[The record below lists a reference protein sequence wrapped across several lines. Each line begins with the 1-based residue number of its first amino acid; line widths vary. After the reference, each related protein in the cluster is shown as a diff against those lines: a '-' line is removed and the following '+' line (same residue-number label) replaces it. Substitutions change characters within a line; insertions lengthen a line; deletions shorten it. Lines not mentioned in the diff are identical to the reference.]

1 MLDTTLATT
10 FIPGT
15 NVKGD
20 VTGANWSYVLPR
32 LALEQTLCLGAPLPT
47 TLITLSRLS
56 EAVVV
61 ICANPRQMRKLHKAS
76 QRAGLTNVHL
86 LTADRHGTL
95 PVTGGSVDLVLIADQ
110 SGVRR
115 LRHDRAL
122 LVQIQRRLKPEGLI
136 YFEFGGPFD
145 GLRDGRA
152 LNGLA
157 DGLPAP
163 QLFWLT
169 PGSGEMQTAVP
180 LDDAE
185 TIRYFWRHSQYSP
198 SIRLRGFGRVGRF
211 LSRHPVVRLLTRRYG
226 VLAGDAAARPA
237 GAPPQYLRSIAQA
250 AGVDISTHRWGLAA
264 RGRYN
269 SRKILFYLF
278 SPEEVSP
285 EYIVKMTRDPALNS
299 RLENEHRALL
309 QLREKGIGD
318 RESLPQAAF
327 FGRHGGLTILGETVI
342 EGMPFRTRTLGTA
355 DCPYARAAI
364 DWLIELGAATANH
377 DAASPQQVAGGLET
391 LFRRFTEIYQ
401 LTPAHHEFLVG
412 QLEVIARSEA
422 AFPLVFQH
430 GDPGTWNLLVTQS
443 GRAAFLDWEATEPMG
458 MPLWDLFY
466 FLRSYVTWV
475 SRADGGDDSL
485 KRISRHFLAVSELS
499 PLLLDATRRYCAQAG
514 LAGELVEPLFYTCWM
529 HRALKEATRLSPS
542 RLERGHYVSLLRL
555 CIDQR
560 EAPTLRRLFSLSGE
574 D

>member
-10 FIPGT
+10 FVPGT

-20 VTGANWSYVLPR
+20 VTGANWSYGLPR

-56 EAVVV
+56 EAMVV
-61 ICANPRQMRKLHKAS
+61 ICANPRQMRKLHTAS

-95 PVTGGSVDLVLIADQ
+95 PVTGESVDLVLIADQ

-122 LVQIQRRLKPEGLI
+122 LAQIQRRLKPEGLI

-145 GLRDGRA
+145 GLRDGMA

-185 TIRYFWRHSQYSP
+185 TIRFFRRHSLYSP
-198 SIRLRGFGRVGRF
+198 SIRLRGLGRVGRF
-211 LSRHPVVRLLTRRYG
+211 LSRHPVVGQLTRRYG

-237 GAPPQYLRSIAQA
+237 GAPPQYLRTIAQA

-264 RGRYN
+264 HGIFA
-269 SRKILFYLF
+269 SRKVLVYLF
-278 SPEEVSP
+278 PRTSASP
-285 EYIVKMTRDPALNS
+285 EYVVKMTRDPANNY
-299 RLENEHRALL
+299 RLENARRALL
-309 QLREKGIGD
+309 LLHEKGIGD
-318 RESLPQAAF
+318 RETLPQAAF
-327 FGRHGGLTILGETVI
+327 FGLHGGLAILGEKVI
-342 EGMPFRTRTLGTA
+342 AGVPFRQQTTAAA
-355 DCPYARAAI
+355 DCPYARNAI
-364 DWLIELGAATANH
+364 DWLVELGAATANSS
-377 DAASPQQVAGGLET
+377 AVAPHLVAKGLEA
-391 LFRRFTEIYQ
+391 LFQRFTQIYR
-401 LTPAHHEFLVG
+401 LAPAHRDFLVG
-412 QLEVIARSEA
+412 QLATIARSDA

-430 GDPGTWNLLVTQS
+430 GDPGTWNVLVTPS
-443 GRAAFLDWEATEPMG
+443 GRAAFLDWEAAEPEG

-466 FLRSYVTWV
+466 FIRSHGVWV
-475 SRADGGDDSL
+475 SRTSGERDSL
-485 KRISRHFLAVSELS
+485 RGFSQHFLARSALS
-499 PLLLDATRRYCAQAG
+499 PILIEVTQRYCDQTG
-514 LAGELVEPLFYTCWM
+514 LSRDLVEPLFYTCWM
-529 HRALKEATRLSPS
+529 HRALKEATRLTSS
-542 RLERGHYVSLLRL
+542 RLERGPYVSLLRL

-560 EAPTLRRLFSLSGE
+560 EAPTLQRLFSL
-574 D
+574 